1 MPFLSQEHRQQVLT
15 AVERAKQITMAE
27 LNAVIE
33 VSNRF
38 TSQKKFSMSNRKV
51 IKAIIF

>member
-1 MPFLSQEHRQQVLT
+1 VPFLSQEHRQQVLT

-33 VSNRF
+33 VSY
-38 TSQKKFSMSNRKV
+38 KFIS
-51 IKAIIF
+51 